1 MTAPPRTCAVI
12 PTYDNPLTIAGVVA
26 EVRRHLD
33 DVLIVDDGSH
43 EEGRRALDG
52 LAAAGLARV
61 IRRARNG
68 GKGAAVK
75 TGLAAARELGFSHAL
90 QIDADGQHDTA
101 DIPKFLAR
109 AAERPQA
116 AVLGHP
122 VYDASMPRGRIAA
135 HALTNFM
142 VFLQTGGRIIVDPQ
156 CGFRVYPVEPALAV
170 GARGDRM
177 SFDIEIAVRLAWA
190 GVPIINVPTGVRY
203 LPRADGGTS
212 HFRPVRDNV
221 AISWMHTHL
230 LFVSVLRRLRLVRRI
245 AP

>member
-1 MTAPPRTCAVI
+1 
-12 PTYDNPLTIAGVVA
+12 
-26 EVRRHLD
+26 
-33 DVLIVDDGSH
+33 
-43 EEGRRALDG
+43 
-52 LAAAGLARV
+52 V
-61 IRRARNG
+61 IRRAHNG

-75 TGLAAARELGFSHAL
+75 TGLAAARELGVTHAL

-135 HALTNFM
+135 HALTHFM
-142 VFLQTGGRIIVDPQ
+142 VFLQTGGRIIVAPQ

-170 GARGDRM
+170 GARGHRM

-190 GVPIINVPTGVRY
+190 GVP
-203 LPRADGGTS
+203 
-212 HFRPVRDNV
+212 
-221 AISWMHTHL
+221 
-230 LFVSVLRRLRLVRRI
+230 
-245 AP
+245 